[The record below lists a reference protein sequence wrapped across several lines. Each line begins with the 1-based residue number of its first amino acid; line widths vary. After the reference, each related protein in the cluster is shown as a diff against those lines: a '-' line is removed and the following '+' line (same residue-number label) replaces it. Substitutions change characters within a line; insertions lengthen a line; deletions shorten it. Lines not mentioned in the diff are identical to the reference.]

1 MPHFL
6 IRFNI
11 HSSTHDLDLQI
22 LCDKIQTFYKIK
34 NEVDKSQ
41 LYFQFFKI
49 KSVSFISLQK
59 HIENNS
65 LNMFTLILLKV
76 RHCFHVNTDAKV
88 SKQPF

>member
-59 HIENNS
+59 HIEKKQFKHVY
-65 LNMFTLILLKV
+65 LNFTESQALFSCK
-76 RHCFHVNTDAKV
+76 H
-88 SKQPF
+88 